1 MNFWQRAL
9 KSVTRRKG
17 KSFILFLVI
26 FILGNVIAGAVAVQQ
41 STMNVERE
49 TKRKWATLLQSS
61 LIMSSLRKII
71 QENQMRKFILKKIV
85 RKRQKTADYD
95 KVGEL
100 DYVKILRLYHD
111 GLVRDQEIQSLY
123 TRR

>member
-61 LIMSSLRKII
+61 LIMSSLRKTI

-85 RKRQKTADYD
+85 RKRQN
-95 KVGEL
+95 G
-100 DYVKILRLYHD
+100 
-111 GLVRDQEIQSLY
+111 GL
-123 TRR
+123 

>member
-49 TKRKWATLLQSS
+49 TKKKMGNVATVEFDYEQ
-61 LIMSSLRKII
+61 LRKTI

-85 RKRQKTADYD
+85 RKRQK
-95 KVGEL
+95 
-100 DYVKILRLYHD
+100 
-111 GLVRDQEIQSLY
+111 
-123 TRR
+123 RRTMTKWEN

>member
-1 MNFWQRAL
+1 MSLKRKCEIIVKNNVTGGNDNEFLAACI

-49 TKRKWATLLQSS
+49 TKKKMGNVATVEFDYEQFEKDNSGKSDEEVYSEENSPKTPKRRTMTKW
-61 LIMSSLRKII
+61 
-71 QENQMRKFILKKIV
+71 EN
-85 RKRQKTADYD
+85 
-95 KVGEL
+95 
-100 DYVKILRLYHD
+100 
-111 GLVRDQEIQSLY
+111 
-123 TRR
+123 

>member
-41 STMNVERE
+41 STMNVGTGNE
-49 TKRKWATLLQSS
+49 K
-61 LIMSSLRKII
+61 
-71 QENQMRKFILKKIV
+71 ENGQRCYSRV
-85 RKRQKTADYD
+85 
-95 KVGEL
+95 
-100 DYVKILRLYHD
+100 
-111 GLVRDQEIQSLY
+111 
-123 TRR
+123 